1 MSRALTR
8 PTSTIANDFHYND
21 TAGHTQNS
29 NDALGGASPIV
40 LSDRNGF
47 HAVMDTRLRHTVSR
61 LWSNI
66 GALRAD
72 RFVLKLQPW
81 SSRASRLRNTRHR
94 SSTVVGQ
101 IFAYA
106 AGLWE
111 ITYEEFD
118 RLFAASIQAKSLADA
133 IRAELSESDAMDWRE
148 EDFRAAVSHNLR
160 AGRFTLIIAVDRI
173 TDELK
178 RIVPYINTH
187 TIPEVRFIALEVG
200 YVKDGDVEIIQPL
213 TYGQES
219 VAEKQA
225 VSRSDQEQ
233 VNEVFRAIYRLAQ
246 ESGAFAQVRA
256 PSTDRSYYTME
267 KTHQAVQ
274 YEPTFGWDKLKAD
287 VVINHAKSA
296 VNARLFELL
305 KARADSIQESVDGE
319 ITWNF
324 QEGRKLQ
331 RLEVIRTIDRPN
343 IANSIDELARWAT
356 ERLIELR
363 KAIEPGLEADL
374 ANALAIAQRSG
385 ETDEEIR

>member
-1 MSRALTR
+1 MPQDRSTLLVRHEGGLWQSPEVQAYENEEMLKRLLRESPQVIPMSGKGSVFVEELAVPQGGSVDL
-8 PTSTIANDFHYND
+8 
-21 TAGHTQNS
+21 AGVDPDGAITLVECK
-29 NDALGGASPIV
+29 LGKNPEI
-40 LSDRNGF
+40 R
-47 HAVMDTRLRHTVSR
+47 
-61 LWSNI
+61 
-66 GALRAD
+66 
-72 RFVLKLQPW
+72 
-81 SSRASRLRNTRHR
+81 R
-94 SSTVVGQ
+94 SVVGQ

-118 RLFAASIQAKSLADA
+118 RLFAASLQGKSLADA
-133 IRAELSESDAMDWRE
+133 IRAGFDESEAMDWRE

-173 TDELK
+173 TEELK

-219 VAEKQA
+219 VAEKQVA
-225 VSRSDQEQ
+225 SRSDQEQ

-246 ESGAFAQVRA
+246 ESGAFGRVLN
-256 PSTDRSYYTME
+256 PPTDRAYYTVE
-267 KTHQAVQ
+267 RTHQAVQ
-274 YEPTFGWDKLKAD
+274 YEPTFGWDKLKAE
-287 VVINHAKSA
+287 VVINHAQSA
-296 VNARLFELL
+296 VNARLFEFL
-305 KARADSIQESVDGE
+305 KSRADFIQQSVDGV

-331 RLEVIRTIDRPN
+331 RLEVIRTIDRAN
-343 IANSIDELARWAT
+343 IANSVGELASWTT

-363 KAIEPGLEADL
+363 RAIEPDL
-374 ANALAIAQRSG
+374 DAYVARATAIALGSG
-385 ETDEEIR
+385 ETDEQIR